1 MNLLKS
7 GELIMPVKVNFF
19 SAGYCTHPEKIVI
32 KGGSSKPVKF
42 YATFVLIQHPEK
54 GLILFDTGYSERFY
68 TETKNFPFNIYA
80 KITPVYFKEENGA
93 SFQLR
98 QSGINPGDIKLI
110 ILSHFQADH
119 IGGVKDFLNAEFLCF
134 NSAYEEIKGKKEL
147 SALKKGF
154 LPGLIPDNFESRLK
168 FADSFNKINISE
180 AYSPFEFGFDIF
192 GDRSLI
198 AVDISG
204 HSEGQL
210 GLFISTGENIYF
222 LVADACWLSKS
233 YQKFILPHPI
243 ATLLLGNKKE
253 YLSTLKKLHEL
264 YKKRPD
270 INIMP
275 SHCPEF
281 LKKIIDK
288 RGIDAE

>member
-1 MNLLKS
+1 
-7 GELIMPVKVNFF
+7 MPVKVNFF

-42 YATFVLIQHPEK
+42 YATFVLIEHPEK

-80 KITPVYFKEENGA
+80 KITPVYFKEENSA
-93 SFQLR
+93 VFQLK
-98 QSGINPGDIKLI
+98 QLGINPNDIKLI
-110 ILSHFQADH
+110 ILSHFHADH
-119 IGGVKDFLNAEFLCF
+119 IGGVKDFPNAEFLCF
-134 NSAYEEIKGKKEL
+134 KSAYEEIKGKKTL
-147 SALKKGF
+147 AAMKKGF
-154 LPGLIPDNFESRLK
+154 LPGLLPGDFESRLK
-168 FADSFNKINISE
+168 FADSLNKINISE
-180 AYSPFEFGFDIF
+180 EYSPFETGFDVF

-198 AVDISG
+198 AVDVSG

-210 GLFISTGENIYF
+210 GLFISTGENTYF

-233 YQKFILPHPI
+233 YKEFILPHPI
-243 ATLLLGNKKE
+243 ADIAFSCKKE
-253 YLSTLKKLHEL
+253 YLNTLKKLHEL
-264 YKKRPD
+264 SKKRPD

>member
-1 MNLLKS
+1 
-7 GELIMPVKVNFF
+7 MPVKVNFF

-42 YATFVLIQHPEK
+42 YATFVLIEHPEK

-80 KITPVYFKEENGA
+80 KITPVYFKEENGTA
-93 SFQLR
+93 FQLR

-110 ILSHFQADH
+110 ILSHFHADH
-119 IGGVKDFLNAEFLCF
+119 IGGVKDFPNAEFLCYK
-134 NSAYEEIKGKKEL
+134 SAYEEIKGKKSL
-147 SALKKGF
+147 AALKKGF
-154 LPGLIPDNFESRLK
+154 LPGLLPCDFELRLK
-168 FADSFNKINISE
+168 FANSLNKINISE
-180 AYSPFEFGFDIF
+180 DYSPFETGFDVF
-192 GDRSLI
+192 DDRSLI

-204 HSEGQL
+204 HSEGQS
-210 GLFISTGENIYF
+210 GLFINTGNEIYF

-233 YQKFILPHPI
+233 YQKFILPHPLADI
-243 ATLLLGNKKE
+243 AFSCKKE

-288 RGIDAE
+288 RGANAE